1 MCMCMCS
8 CTCKFKFPACAGA
21 SACAAAGAGAGVGA
35 GACAI
40 YTAVRVDTTYLDL
53 GWNMRVG
60 RSSPV
65 RQSYRSAVW
74 NGRGYSSD
82 SRRSQPFE
90 PLVTWRNFTAMA
102 VIRVVKPF
110 PSSSL
115 LSDIYR
121 VSGTTVYECGGGVPP
136 PTGIT
141 FLGHIAGMGGDISPP
156 RQG

>member
-1 MCMCMCS
+1 ME
-8 CTCKFKFPACAGA
+8 AV
-21 SACAAAGAGAGVGA
+21 AGAGAGAGA
-35 GACAI
+35 GAI

-82 SRRSQPFE
+82 SRRPQPFE
-90 PLVTWRNFTAMA
+90 SPVTWRNFTAMA
-102 VIRVVKPF
+102 VIMVVKPSS
-110 PSSSL
+110 PSSL

-141 FLGHIAGMGGDISPP
+141 FWATLPDGG
-156 RQG
+156 G